1 MDTNPLMVASRVAVA
16 AGLLT
21 FALAG
26 CGDDPPPP
34 KPVAKAPAPAAPAGS
49 ATAPKSDDQAAPAS
63 KPADAGPAT
72 ADRSLAARVKEAL
85 LAEKSLNAH
94 GIEVD
99 AKGGAVTLFG
109 TVENKARREQ
119 AAKIAAGV
127 DGTRSV
133 ENKLVVV
140 AGS

>member
-1 MDTNPLMVASRVAVA
+1 MDTNPLVVAARVAFA
-16 AGLLT
+16 AGLAALV
-21 FALAG
+21 LAG
-26 CGDDPPPP
+26 CSDDPPPP
-34 KPVAKAPAPAAPAGS
+34 KPVAKAPGPAAPPAGKAEDKSAPAA
-49 ATAPKSDDQAAPAS
+49 
-63 KPADAGPAT
+63 KPADNRVA
-72 ADRSLAARVKEAL
+72 ADRVLAERVKDAL

-94 GIEVD
+94 GIDVD

-109 TVENKARREQ
+109 TVENKAKREQ

-133 ENKLVVV
+133 ENKLVIL

>member
-1 MDTNPLMVASRVAVA
+1 MDANPLMIASRVAVA

-21 FALAG
+21 FALSG

-34 KPVAKAPAPAAPAGS
+34 KPVAKAPAPAAPT
-49 ATAPKSDDQAAPAS
+49 TAPKPDDKAAPAA
-63 KPADAGPAT
+63 KPADTGRAT

-85 LAEKSLNAH
+85 LSEKSLNSH

-99 AKGGAVTLFG
+99 AKDGAVTLFG

-140 AGS
+140 SGS

>member
-1 MDTNPLMVASRVAVA
+1 MDTNPLMVASRAAVA

-21 FALAG
+21 LALAG

-34 KPVAKAPAPAAPAGS
+34 KPVAKAPAPAAPAP
-49 ATAPKSDDQAAPAS
+49 PKADDKPAPAA
-63 KPADAGPAT
+63 KPADAGRAT
-72 ADRSLAARVKEAL
+72 ADRSLAARVKDAL

-99 AKGGAVTLFG
+99 AKDGAVTLVG

-127 DGTRSV
+127 DGTRSI

>member
-1 MDTNPLMVASRVAVA
+1 MDTNPLVVAFA

-34 KPVAKAPAPAAPAGS
+34 KPVAKAPAPAAPAP
-49 ATAPKSDDQAAPAS
+49 PKSDDKAAPAS

-99 AKGGAVTLFG
+99 ARGGAVTLFG

>member
-1 MDTNPLMVASRVAVA
+1 MDTSTLVVASRVVLA
-16 AGLLT
+16 AGLA
-21 FALAG
+21 FVLAG

-34 KPVAKAPAPAAPAGS
+34 KPVAKAPATAVPAP
-49 ATAPKSDDQAAPAS
+49 PKSDDKAAPAA
-63 KPADAGPAT
+63 KPADAGRPT

-99 AKGGAVTLFG
+99 AKDGAVTLFG
-109 TVENKARREQ
+109 SVENKARREQ

>member
-1 MDTNPLMVASRVAVA
+1 MDTNPLMVASRAAVA

-21 FALAG
+21 LALAG

-34 KPVAKAPAPAAPAGS
+34 KPVAKAPPPAAPAPS
-49 ATAPKSDDQAAPAS
+49 KSDDKAAPSA
-63 KPADAGPAT
+63 KPADAGRAT

-99 AKGGAVTLFG
+99 AKDGAVTLFG

-127 DGTRSV
+127 DGTRSI

>member
-1 MDTNPLMVASRVAVA
+1 MELKKASAFAASPLRVLA
-16 AGLLT
+16 AGI
-21 FALAG
+21 LAFG
-26 CGDDPPPP
+26 LAACGDDPPPP
-34 KPVAKAPAPAAPAGS
+34 KPVVKAPAPAAPA
-49 ATAPKSDDQAAPAS
+49 APAADAKAAPA
-63 KPADAGPAT
+63 KPATEARAG
-72 ADRSLAARVKEAL
+72 ADRALAARVKEAL

-99 AKGGAVTLFG
+99 AKDGAVTLFG

-127 DGTRSV
+127 DGTRSI

>member
-1 MDTNPLMVASRVAVA
+1 
-16 AGLLT
+16 LLT
-21 FALAG
+21 LALSG

-34 KPVAKAPAPAAPAGS
+34 KPVAKAPAPAAPT
-49 ATAPKSDDQAAPAS
+49 TAPKPDDKAAPAA
-63 KPADAGPAT
+63 KPADAGRAT

-85 LAEKSLNAH
+85 LAEKSLNSH

-99 AKGGAVTLFG
+99 AKDGAVTLFG

>member
-1 MDTNPLMVASRVAVA
+1 MHTNPFVIASRVILAG
-16 AGLLT
+16 GLLA
-21 FALAG
+21 FVLAA
-26 CGDDPPPP
+26 CGDDPSAS
-34 KPVAKAPAPAAPAGS
+34 KPAAKAPAPAAPA
-49 ATAPKSDDQAAPAS
+49 APPAAKAPEAKPDAA
-63 KPADAGPAT
+63 KPAAEARAGS
-72 ADRSLAARVKEAL
+72 DRALAARVKEAL

-99 AKGGAVTLFG
+99 AKDGAVTLFG

-119 AAKIAAGV
+119 AAKIAAAIEGA
-127 DGTRSV
+127 RSV

>member
-1 MDTNPLMVASRVAVA
+1 MDTNPFVVASRVILAG
-16 AGLLT
+16 GLL
-21 FALAG
+21 ALVLGG
-26 CGDDPPPP
+26 CGDDPPPS
-34 KPVAKAPAPAAPAGS
+34 KPAAKAPAPAAPA
-49 ATAPKSDDQAAPAS
+49 APPAAKAPEAKPDAG
-63 KPADAGPAT
+63 KPAAARAG
-72 ADRSLAARVKEAL
+72 ADRALAARVKEAL

-99 AKGGAVTLFG
+99 AKDGAVTLFG
-109 TVENKARREQ
+109 TVENRARREQ

-127 DGTRSV
+127 DGARSV